1 MIDPQRL
8 NFRHVKMSYILSINE
23 KLSNQRY
30 VLTVYQNEVDWLD
43 ETLQNRVSVWQIS
56 IVIQYENFKL
66 SETVP
71 EKERESGESTLRST
85 EALISCQNN
94 PSQEICCL
102 PGARIQHI
110 RERLPHMIKLEEYCP
125 FLIFQAG
132 SS

>member
-1 MIDPQRL
+1 MGVIDPQHL

-56 IVIQYENFKL
+56 VVIQYENFKL

-71 EKERESGESTLRST
+71 EKERESS
-85 EALISCQNN
+85 
-94 PSQEICCL
+94 
-102 PGARIQHI
+102 
-110 RERLPHMIKLEEYCP
+110 
-125 FLIFQAG
+125 
-132 SS
+132 

>member
-1 MIDPQRL
+1 MPYNL
-8 NFRHVKMSYILSINE
+8 TINE

-71 EKERESGESTLRST
+71 EKERESS
-85 EALISCQNN
+85 
-94 PSQEICCL
+94 
-102 PGARIQHI
+102 
-110 RERLPHMIKLEEYCP
+110 
-125 FLIFQAG
+125 
-132 SS
+132 

>member
-1 MIDPQRL
+1 MSDRQRL

-71 EKERESGESTLRST
+71 EKERESS
-85 EALISCQNN
+85 
-94 PSQEICCL
+94 
-102 PGARIQHI
+102 
-110 RERLPHMIKLEEYCP
+110 
-125 FLIFQAG
+125 
-132 SS
+132 